1 MSSLAPVPQLPM
13 YYRKAQAAVLVYDVT
28 DPSTMEKLP
37 EWVAE
42 LNNKAPQDII
52 LTIAAN
58 KCDMVSDGSNTVSFD
73 EAQKYAKS
81 INASIYETSAKTGK
95 GIDALFANLVQQLFD
110 NYLASEK
117 SDEGIVDSVDLNKRE
132 GKGGCC

>member
-1 MSSLAPVPQLPM
+1 MLPM

-37 EWVAE
+37 EWVSE
-42 LNNKAPQDII
+42 LSNKAPKDII

-58 KCDMVSDGSNTVSFD
+58 KCDIVSEGGSSVSFE
-73 EAQKYAKS
+73 EAQTYANS

-95 GIDALFANLVQQLFD
+95 GIDAMFANLVQQLFSD
-110 NYLASEK
+110 YLANEQA
-117 SDEGIVDSVDLNKRE
+117 GGNVVDSVDLNKNNN
-132 GKGGCC
+132 KSGGCC

>member
-1 MSSLAPVPQLPM
+1 M

-117 SDEGIVDSVDLNKRE
+117 SDEGIVDSVDLNKRD